1 MSQVGPSANFFP
13 AANRELFPG
22 LSQSQVTRG
31 AKNTGKSSRFCS
43 LPVPRAPQLK
53 RQILEAVRDEA
64 GELGCEVSRPRAG
77 REAHG
82 ATPPLEATCEQ
93 HETAE
98 PCLSEAARISTLCAE
113 SFRPALVGRQCNVMK
128 HHQCSKKSNHCRWK

>member
-1 MSQVGPSANFFP
+1 M
-13 AANRELFPG
+13 
-22 LSQSQVTRG
+22 
-31 AKNTGKSSRFCS
+31 
-43 LPVPRAPQLK
+43 
-53 RQILEAVRDEA
+53 LEAVRDEA

-82 ATPPLEATCEQ
+82 ASPPLEATCEQ

-128 HHQCSKKSNHCRWK
+128 HHQCSKKATTDAVAKGDSVRASPAPKWTIWEFRALSGAI